1 MMGFD
6 GRERYDGGPPSSCS
20 SSFSVTPAPTPLS
33 VSASARL
40 VAPLPSPANELATA
54 PSSYSSA
61 AVSAALATTLLQTEW
76 KQPPTSPSPSPPRP
90 RRHPPNRTHSL
101 NEQSQPSY
109 QAHLDDSE
117 EAARGAAHRLALME
131 HSTSD
136 ESSTSGGA
144 NSPLHPPV
152 WTASLLLADAHRQHP
167 QQQRPPAHSVAGLR
181 LAKDNLPSPP
191 ASKFRDVSQPLARSS
206 ASDGGGAADSS
217 SRPQSLNEPEGV
229 DFLIQQLLAVQA
241 ADAAFEEAA
250 AVAAARTSKS
260 LDFSSSVSPCL
271 QRRRRPTQ
279 YASVSTSVGASKASA
294 ALGLA
299 GDDGG
304 ANSGSSSNGMAAVAA
319 ELGVRVPRALAH
331 KVLMAHSPGT
341 YVLRR
346 QGALADSGLTLAVR
360 GLTTV
365 RHYIVQDNGQGAD
378 YCLLSLARD
387 CPHFCSVDV
396 SLGEDG

>member
-1 MMGFD
+1 
-6 GRERYDGGPPSSCS
+6 
-20 SSFSVTPAPTPLS
+20 V
-33 VSASARL
+33 
-40 VAPLPSPANELATA
+40 
-54 PSSYSSA
+54 
-61 AVSAALATTLLQTEW
+61 
-76 KQPPTSPSPSPPRP
+76 
-90 RRHPPNRTHSL
+90 
-101 NEQSQPSY
+101 
-109 QAHLDDSE
+109 
-117 EAARGAAHRLALME
+117 
-131 HSTSD
+131 
-136 ESSTSGGA
+136 
-144 NSPLHPPV
+144 
-152 WTASLLLADAHRQHP
+152 
-167 QQQRPPAHSVAGLR
+167 
-181 LAKDNLPSPP
+181 KDNLPSPP
-191 ASKFRDVSQPLARSS
+191 IREAPQPHACSSKAN
-206 ASDGGGAADSS
+206 GGDAAAGP

-279 YASVSTSVGASKASA
+279 YANLSTAVGASKACA

-304 ANSGSSSNGMAAVAA
+304 ASSSSNSNGLAAAAA

-331 KVLMAHSPGT
+331 NVLMMHSPGT

-346 QGALADSGLTLAVR
+346 QGALALTLSVR

-396 SLGEDG
+396 SLREDGARAKTGKSVVNNPVAPL